1 LGITSPAKEI
11 AIKKKLVELHFLDYC
26 GYWPADSGWFPNE
39 ANPITTVTGELVLG
53 DQSSTMEAYKI
64 YMVDISQ
71 FVNAGKNLVE
81 WKKQCDSGRE
91 VYNIIFRNCTT
102 AYIEFSNAHALS
114 NIPTTIY
121 KPSELY
127 KYWIE

>member
-1 LGITSPAKEI
+1 
-11 AIKKKLVELHFLDYC
+11 
-26 GYWPADSGWFPNE
+26 
-39 ANPITTVTGELVLG
+39 
-53 DQSSTMEAYKI
+53 MEAYKI

-71 FVNAGKNLVE
+71 FVNAGQKLVE
-81 WKKQCDSGRE
+81 WKKQSDSGRE

-127 KYWIE
+127 KYWIK